1 MILRGWNTE
10 KVMLVLRAPSIAMR
24 GKQFSYAERWE
35 SFGTDGFCAWG
46 VTRRHGKIDRIEVML
61 DLFKIQREDFAR
73 GGACSCGQT
82 MPCEHVVGL
91 LLMLVENPQQ
101 FERDDP
107 PPWVINWLDRNF
119 QRAKRAYLHR
129 QEGRPLHTSEAEIEA
144 RRARRLHRLQGGMQ
158 ELELWLENLVR
169 HGLVNPRVQ
178 SEDFWRSIADRM
190 VDARAPAAASELKS
204 IGQLDIHEEGGVEIA
219 LERLSRLY
227 LLAKSF
233 RRYDKLPVEAQA
245 DMRAVTGWYDRPE
258 EIAAEAAVDDKW
270 TVFAHDRGNIHDRL
284 REQRV
289 WLYGKFTKRYALLH
303 EFAFEDALFDTYF
316 TTGTAFTG
324 KLVFYPSQY
333 PLRAYVHHIANE
345 GRASTSTAWESIHDC
360 IDRYSQALSTNPW
373 IHEFPCMLQAVIPTR
388 IDEDWVLREED
399 GTYLP
404 IMPDYA
410 DKWVL
415 LALSGGHPIQIGGT
429 WDGAS
434 FYPMT
439 AVAENRWVNLKRLE
453 NL

>member
-1 MILRGWNTE
+1 
-10 KVMLVLRAPSIAMR
+10 
-24 GKQFSYAERWE
+24 
-35 SFGTDGFCAWG
+35 
-46 VTRRHGKIDRIEVML
+46 
-61 DLFKIQREDFAR
+61 
-73 GGACSCGQT
+73 
-82 MPCEHVVGL
+82 
-91 LLMLVENPQQ
+91 
-101 FERDDP
+101 
-107 PPWVINWLDRNF
+107 
-119 QRAKRAYLHR
+119 
-129 QEGRPLHTSEAEIEA
+129 
-144 RRARRLHRLQGGMQ
+144 
-158 ELELWLENLVR
+158 
-169 HGLVNPRVQ
+169 
-178 SEDFWRSIADRM
+178 
-190 VDARAPAAASELKS
+190 
-204 IGQLDIHEEGGVEIA
+204 
-219 LERLSRLY
+219 
-227 LLAKSF
+227 
-233 RRYDKLPVEAQA
+233 
-245 DMRAVTGWYDRPE
+245 
-258 EIAAEAAVDDKW
+258 
-270 TVFAHDRGNIHDRL
+270 
-284 REQRV
+284 
-289 WLYGKFTKRYALLH
+289 
-303 EFAFEDALFDTYF
+303 